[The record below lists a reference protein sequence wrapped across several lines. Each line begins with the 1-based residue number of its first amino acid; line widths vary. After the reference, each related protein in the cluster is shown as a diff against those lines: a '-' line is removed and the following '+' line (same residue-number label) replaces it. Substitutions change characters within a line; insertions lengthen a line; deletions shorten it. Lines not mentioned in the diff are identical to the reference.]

1 MGRSQV
7 LYNRTK
13 GRNKNRSGRGG
24 NRTNQES
31 NSTNRRKDSGHIN
44 KPREQ
49 IQPSSSINRPTPNDY
64 EHEYEVL
71 FAGRTTYLSSK
82 NRGDDN
88 DGTENLFL
96 GRSTNGSICIP
107 SMAATLESMEISKRL
122 RIPMRV
128 AAKAFP
134 ERFRMAQEEEKENE
148 IESPQEVTADDSN
161 VETNKTIS
169 DGSSSD
175 LENWLDDACGV
186 VDDYDEKT
194 SLSTKNKEESMD
206 VSNSKESN
214 STPKDNTI
222 GIMNTAAVDP
232 LAQAEE
238 DFGDENLDD
247 WLDSVIE

>member
-13 GRNKNRSGRGG
+13 GRNKNRPGRGG
-24 NRTNQES
+24 NRTNEES
-31 NSTNRRKDSGHIN
+31 SSVNRRKDSGYIN

-49 IQPSSSINRPTPNDY
+49 FQPSSSINRQTPKDY

-71 FAGRTTYLSSK
+71 FAGRTTYLSSSK
-82 NRGDDN
+82 TRGDDN
-88 DGTENLFL
+88 DDNENFL
-96 GRSTNGSICIP
+96 LGGSTNGSICIP

-134 ERFRMAQEEEKENE
+134 ERFRMAQEEEREM
-148 IESPQEVTADDSN
+148 ESPRETTVGDSN
-161 VETNKTIS
+161 IETNKTAS
-169 DGSSSD
+169 NGSSSD
-175 LENWLDDACGV
+175 LEDWLDDACGI
-186 VDDYDEKT
+186 VDED
-194 SLSTKNKEESMD
+194 KEETLQR
-206 VSNSKESN
+206 NKYN
-214 STPKDNTI
+214 PKDDTI
-222 GIMNTAAVDP
+222 GTMNAVAGNA

-238 DFGDENLDD
+238 DCGDDNLDD